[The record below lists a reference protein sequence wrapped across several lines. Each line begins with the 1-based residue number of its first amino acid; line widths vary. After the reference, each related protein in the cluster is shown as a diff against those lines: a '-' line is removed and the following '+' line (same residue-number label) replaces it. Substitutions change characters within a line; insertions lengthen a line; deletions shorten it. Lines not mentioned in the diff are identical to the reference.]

1 MKNKKLIV
9 PERVKIT
16 SKGKNFDLSNS
27 TKFAA
32 QCVREMHKR
41 SGAKIFTI
49 VEDAVIAYTKA
60 KDPEVLK
67 IVRKYK

>member
-1 MKNKKLIV
+1 
-9 PERVKIT
+9 
-16 SKGKNFDLSNS
+16 
-27 TKFAA
+27 
-32 QCVREMHKR
+32 MHKR

-67 IVRKYK
+67 IVRKCK